1 MNIGNRVFAV
11 QGYAVTQTY
20 AQHVKAVKNGGYAQ
34 GVDLVPQKDNRYIQS
49 NIVAHSDG
57 TVLYAG
63 NGDGYGNAVWILHN
77 DNYVT
82 GYGHMRELRVK
93 TGDVVKRGDVIGVVG
108 NTGHSTGIHLH
119 FEVRKYKKPY
129 IVNASDFWGAN
140 SFMNTSKFDWVDPT
154 PYINADLPNQTA
166 SGEDYTKNT
175 IQNRFKVMLNG
186 AQKGAYTKYTG
197 ACNHADRIGGIVVDG
212 TNSKQIYPTN
222 NATTKENYSK
232 NTIPNRFKVQVNG
245 KQVGAYTKYTGAKMV
260 AKLRN
265 GIIIDGTKGAQ
276 IYP

>member
-11 QGYAVTQTY
+11 QGYAVTQNY
-20 AQHVKAVKNGGYAQ
+20 ARHVEAVKNGGYAQ
-34 GVDLVPQKDNRYIQS
+34 GIDLVPQKDNRYIPS
-49 NIVAHSDG
+49 SIVAHSDG

-93 TGDVVKRGDVIGVVG
+93 TGDAVKRGDVIGVVG

-129 IVNASDFWGAN
+129 TVNAGDFWGAN

-154 PYINADLPNQTA
+154 PYINADLPNQTP
-166 SGEDYTKNT
+166 
-175 IQNRFKVMLNG
+175 KVESS
-186 AQKGAYTKYTG
+186 TDKYY
-197 ACNHADRIGGIVVDG
+197 R
-212 TNSKQIYPTN
+212 
-222 NATTKENYSK
+222 
-232 NTIPNRFKVQVNG
+232 VQVGAFKDKAYAVNMARG
-245 KQVGAYTKYTGAKMV
+245 VRSKGFDTIIKYYEGNYHVQVGAYEAYWCAVAMKARLIAAGYKTFITNKTGQDIAF
-260 AKLRN
+260 
-265 GIIIDGTKGAQ
+265 
-276 IYP
+276 